1 MDLVQDVV
9 AMALLGGVLIGLSL
23 GVLTLFTG
31 RIMSGSA
38 MIGSLLG
45 GAEGVAATSIAFI
58 GGIVSAALILGA
70 LGFAPLPSEETNLA
84 LLGVGGLLVGASAR
98 GSGASLGGVM
108 TGIARRAPH
117 AIVMLLVILTGAT
130 LGGIFQVILE
140 RGTGA

>member
-1 MDLVQDVV
+1 MDVDQNVV